1 MVNRILGRSVSSTTV
16 LNGYKT
22 FSDVTPDAWYY
33 WDIVEAS
40 NIHTFQMDG
49 SAEKWTALG

>member
-1 MVNRILGRSVSSTTV
+1 MVNRILGRSVSSATV

-22 FSDVTPDAWYY
+22 FSDVTPDTWYY

-40 NIHTFQMDG
+40 NLHTFRMDG